1 MNSHEYDAFKRL
13 ANLRRYGSRLKK
25 VLAKR
30 AVGMHVKP
38 STALY
43 WLRSNEDLIKSNRA
57 WKHFARRWP
66 TQRAASLSN
75 PLPCECGNPCE
86 QKGCKGFDY
95 SGGGC
100 PGYPIEEG

>member
-38 STALY
+38 STALH
-43 WLRSNEDLIKSNRA
+43 WLRSSISISN
-57 WKHFARRWP
+57 
-66 TQRAASLSN
+66 SN
-75 PLPCECGNPCE
+75 SNTN
-86 QKGCKGFDY
+86 
-95 SGGGC
+95 
-100 PGYPIEEG
+100 